1 MWINCSS
8 HCKDFANS
16 PHWILTFWK
25 FFSGSLARTFLFS
38 HSRWDKKL
46 KQTPCWTV
54 LDFWKIKL
62 QKSISTKWIFS
73 VQKLILKLIFAGY
86 TGSKSQVQNR
96 LKIQFVELDYSKF
109 IFQKS
114 SMDQQGESTNL
125 QFYKLLF
132 QPFFSK
138 HNIYFLPFFFYS
150 NKS

>member
-1 MWINCSS
+1 M
-8 HCKDFANS
+8 
-16 PHWILTFWK
+16 
-25 FFSGSLARTFLFS
+25 
-38 HSRWDKKL
+38 
-46 KQTPCWTV
+46 
-54 LDFWKIKL
+54 
-62 QKSISTKWIFS
+62 SISN
-73 VQKLILKLIFAGY
+73 LNFAGY

-138 HNIYFLPFFFYS
+138 HNIFFAFFSFTATSPNS
-150 NKS
+150 NKVASCSFSIHVRDIIPPRVYNCPNDFDIYLDKGNLLKCIDNKTARK